1 MMLIDVETALIAR
14 VSFRLALGSG
24 ATDVDLFRPA
34 WVRSPAD
41 RRSDPGDV
49 SGHGVLGPD
58 QSARAGHEVTP

>member
-1 MMLIDVETALIAR
+1 MLIDVETALIAR
-14 VSFRLALGSG
+14 VVVPPRARLRRDGR
-24 ATDVDLFRPA
+24 RPVSPE